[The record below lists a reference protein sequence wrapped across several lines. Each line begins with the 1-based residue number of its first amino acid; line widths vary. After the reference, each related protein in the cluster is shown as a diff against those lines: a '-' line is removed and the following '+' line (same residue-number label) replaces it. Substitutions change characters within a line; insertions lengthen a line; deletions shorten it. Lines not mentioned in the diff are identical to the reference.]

1 MLGASTQARFAMNSR
16 DRKDPPAAPAE
27 PAIPETLGNP
37 ASNLSPETKRAD
49 NMSVETAPDGDA
61 ASASESVAVLSAVFG
76 SADVESTAG
85 GNAGIEQA
93 GASAPE
99 QIDPGADGKMVI

>member
-1 MLGASTQARFAMNSR
+1 MNRR
-16 DRKDPPAAPAE
+16 DRKGLPAEPVE
-27 PAIPETLGNP
+27 PAIPETLGSP

-49 NMSVETAPDGDA
+49 NASVEAAPEGDADA
-61 ASASESVAVLSAVFG
+61 ASASESVGVQTAVFG
-76 SADVESTAG
+76 SADVELATG

-99 QIDPGADGKMVI
+99 QIDPGGGGKMVI